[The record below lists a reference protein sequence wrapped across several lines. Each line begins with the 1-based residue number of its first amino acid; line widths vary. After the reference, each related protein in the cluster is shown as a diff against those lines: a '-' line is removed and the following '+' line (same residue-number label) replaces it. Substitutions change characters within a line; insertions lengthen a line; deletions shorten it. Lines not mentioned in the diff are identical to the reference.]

1 MLKMPSSK
9 AAASEGSKE
18 VQTALRVGR
27 SLPKWVLANGKALP
41 AIPTSENLSPYV
53 EGLNDARTLHGER
66 RVSAR
71 RGWAGEKRNFFS
83 ILLGFLPEEERTVQ
97 PGDGDG
103 HEFDRQEQSAYDGIG
118 CRWV

>member
-1 MLKMPSSK
+1 MSSSK

-71 RGWAGEKRNFFS
+71 RGWAGEKSDFFS